1 MHPHAYR
8 WPRRWMR
15 TQEAANYTGHGKSTL
30 EKLRVLG
37 GGPPYVKRGTV
48 VVYDRDD
55 LDRWL
60 AERKV
65 SSTSERVRGA

>member
-1 MHPHAYR
+1 MHPHAYIAHR
-8 WPRRWMR
+8 RVSLRRWMR

-30 EKLRVLG
+30 EKLRAQG

-48 VVYDRDD
+48 VVYALDD

-65 SSTSERVRGA
+65 GA